1 MSRYRSSVLGPA
13 RLFFNR
19 LPMLAGY
26 TVVFEA
32 REGVTR
38 ARPISPVVLF
48 VGQIIHGLFAEFAN
62 RAPGLPR
69 QRHSRRA
76 KWQICPGL
84 TMRFLSPGTLANRL
98 PAPRGLA
105 S

>member
-38 ARPISPVVLF
+38 ARPISLVVLF

-62 RAPGLPR
+62 RTPA
-69 QRHSRRA
+69 S
-76 KWQICPGL
+76 
-84 TMRFLSPGTLANRL
+84 LANVIQGGRSGRF
-98 PAPRGLA
+98 AQV
-105 S
+105 